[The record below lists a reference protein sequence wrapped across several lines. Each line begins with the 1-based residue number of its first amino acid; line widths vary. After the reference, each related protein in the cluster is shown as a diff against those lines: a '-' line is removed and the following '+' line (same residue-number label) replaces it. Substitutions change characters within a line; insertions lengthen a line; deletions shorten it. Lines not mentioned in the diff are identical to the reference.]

1 MWGSCP
7 GASWDIWR
15 KISGAG
21 HQLVGEVTPTVC
33 QPEPASS
40 VVFLL
45 LLRVHFV
52 SMPSPKL
59 VSMAAV
65 VEGTGSSQ
73 GPLLTGRKVRPR
85 THVVKCLS
93 HLYCKL
99 ARWFFF
105 SFLFFPA
112 PETGSFYVALNSQR
126 FSCLCLFSA
135 GINDMHRYTWL

>member
-1 MWGSCP
+1 M
-7 GASWDIWR
+7 
-15 KISGAG
+15 
-21 HQLVGEVTPTVC
+21 C

-105 SFLFFPA
+105 FFSF
-112 PETGSFYVALNSQR
+112 
-126 FSCLCLFSA
+126 FSCSRDRLFLCGLELTEILLS
-135 GINDMHRYTWL
+135 LSL